1 MTPAQRTHMLHCH
14 GLIREMEDSAPVTVD
29 TRYELY
35 LALSNYAVIE
45 RESVEACTPQRRM
58 TP

>member
-1 MTPAQRTHMLHCH
+1 MLHCH